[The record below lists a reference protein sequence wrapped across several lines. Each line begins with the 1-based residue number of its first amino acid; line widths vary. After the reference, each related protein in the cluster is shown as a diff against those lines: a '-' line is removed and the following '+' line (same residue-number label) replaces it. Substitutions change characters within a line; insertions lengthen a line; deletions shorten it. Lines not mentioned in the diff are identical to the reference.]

1 MKLSGLAAIVIAL
14 VAVAGFAQT
23 PRPFPTPPKSGGSG
37 PVPEQ
42 APVQP
47 RPQETAR
54 GDSPTEATLGVP
66 IYPTAQFVTSY
77 DAGLG
82 QRYYL
87 FGTQASFNEVVTYYR
102 TILKHK
108 GEVVF
113 DQPPTHMFEVGK
125 FRAETM
131 AFPPGVTV
139 KDFSMGGSEGYLNPK
154 PGGTPKVFAT
164 IVQVVPLPPGAA
176 R

>member
-1 MKLSGLAAIVIAL
+1 MKPSVFAAFVIAL
-14 VAVAGFAQT
+14 AAVTLFAQT
-23 PRPFPTPPKSGGSG
+23 PRPFPTPPKAGSTA
-37 PVPEQ
+37 PVPQ
-42 APVQP
+42 QPPVQS

-54 GDSPTEATLGVP
+54 GAVPTEATLGVP
-66 IYPTAQFVTSY
+66 IYPSAQFVTSY

-87 FGTQASFNEVVTYYR
+87 FGTQASFIEVVTYYK
-102 TILKHK
+102 TILKQK

-125 FRAETM
+125 FREETM

-154 PGGTPKVFAT
+154 PGGTPRVFAT
-164 IVQVVPLPPGAA
+164 IVQVVPLPSGAA

>member
-1 MKLSGLAAIVIAL
+1 MKSSLAAVVIAL
-14 VAVAGFAQT
+14 MAVTVFAQT
-23 PRPFPTPPKSGGSG
+23 PRPFPTPPKSGSTA
-37 PVPEQ
+37 PVPQ
-42 APVQP
+42 QPPAQP
-47 RPQETAR
+47 RAQETPR
-54 GDSPTEATLGVP
+54 GDVPTEAMLGVP
-66 IYPTAQFVTSY
+66 IYPSAQFVTSY

-87 FGTQASFNEVVTYYR
+87 FGTQASFNEVVSYYR
-102 TILKHK
+102 TILKQK
-108 GEVVF
+108 GEVIF
-113 DQPPTHMFEVGK
+113 DLPPTHMFEVGR
-125 FRAETM
+125 FREETM

-164 IVQVVPLPPGAA
+164 IVQVVPLPSGAP